1 MKEIR
6 EMIKAGFANLALL
19 SLYRTG
25 DQVHIQEMPPDE
37 LLTLLNKV
45 RKQDVRFKNLYDA
58 PVSNFIITVGT
69 IGVFILLLPLA
80 FIYFNPL
87 SYKGMS
93 AAATILVVFLC
104 AILAIYAGWVL
115 ASAVTN
121 LLMNLSINNTL
132 SKYAPALM
140 KRLHTELHRDA
151 TIDLSASVIPLYSS
165 SRKKR
170 FRSETYG
177 QLPVPLQQLL
187 DTEEKVEN
195 EGWRY
200 YYEWSPSLQLHV
212 TLSDNTRLCV
222 AIHEFGREHCIVIG
236 TGKNAERT
244 YIYFSFFVHEVVLL
258 PAGVPDAFN
267 QLTGEE
273 IEELV
278 RKGQAVRLFELEEV
292 ESDKN
297 TIHLEAAPSLEV
309 TEKLL
314 YEAYHRFHSPQNY

>member
-1 MKEIR
+1 MASMKEIR

-25 DQVHIQEMPPDE
+25 DQVHMQGMPPNE
-37 LLTLLNKV
+37 LLTFLNEV
-45 RKQDVRFKNLYDA
+45 RQQDTRFENIFSASIVD
-58 PVSNFIITVGT
+58 FILVTGT
-69 IGVFILLLPLA
+69 ISMFILFLLLA

-104 AILAIYAGWVL
+104 AILAIYAGWML

-121 LLMNLSINNTL
+121 FLMNLSINNTL

-165 SRKKR
+165 SPKKR
-170 FRSETYG
+170 FCSETYG

-292 ESDKN
+292 ESDSDKN

-309 TEKLL
+309 TI
-314 YEAYHRFHSPQNY
+314 